1 MAENTRS
8 FSLLASAVVALVC
21 IGAGL
26 GIGIG
31 IGAGIWKDSSSSE
44 DVPAAEW
51 FFSQQADKVRLAKA
65 SPDSD
70 VLFVNLDGLTD
81 TVTAMT
87 SQPNIVI
94 ATISQK
100 DLVSAL
106 NSDPGKNAI
115 LVCDKGENKIAVP
128 LSLGFGHAT
137 GDQVS
142 YLAQQ
147 VPFNN
152 ATWGRVDEGRVLNAS
167 SLISSF
173 QDGEILE
180 FDSSCYMFIDSIFDN
195 NYVRGGVDV
204 LFPLVGVVDG
214 VKEGIK
220 FFTAK
225 NQAEKDQ
232 VVDRVKEKAT
242 GAAVTTA
249 ATVGLELA
257 GGAAAALG
265 GAAVGGLTTG
275 EAIIGTEAL
284 GADALATVD
293 NPLWQAAMA

>member
-8 FSLLASAVVALVC
+8 FSLLASAVIALVC

-31 IGAGIWKDSSSSE
+31 IGAGIWKDSSSSD
-44 DVPAAEW
+44 DVPAEEW

-128 LSLGFGHAT
+128 LSVDFGYAT

-142 YLAQQ
+142 YLARQ

-152 ATWGRVDEGRVLNAS
+152 ATWDRVDEGRVLNTS
-167 SLISSF
+167 SLLSSF
-173 QDGEILE
+173 QDGEMVE
-180 FDSSCYMFIDSIFDN
+180 FDSSCYMFIDSLSDKWHGALDILLPGKAVYDFA
-195 NYVRGGVDV
+195 R
-204 LFPLVGVVDG
+204 DG
-214 VKEGIK
+214 ISYLK
-220 FFTAK
+220 ADS
-225 NQAEKDQ
+225 QAEKDEVSSRVQ
-232 VVDRVKEKAT
+232 DRLE
-242 GAAVTTA
+242 GA
-249 ATVGLELA
+249 GM
-257 GGAAAALG
+257 
-265 GAAVGGLTTG
+265 
-275 EAIIGTEAL
+275 
-284 GADALATVD
+284 ALAAPVVIV
-293 NPLWQAAMA
+293 LERI